1 MSKYKG
7 MKPSTH
13 ICKCKKA
20 DYYAGSQRCMK
31 CGGTKPK
38 SRPLKR

>member
-7 MKPSTH
+7 MKPFPTV
-13 ICKCKKA
+13 CKCKKA
-20 DYYAGSQRCMK
+20 DYYAGSQICIK

-38 SRPLKR
+38 SKYLKR